1 MQRYANALNMNP
13 EDMGD
18 PLFYS
23 KLGYNAKQTLY
34 TTWKSLLQDDDF
46 SAYANQLWP
55 WNEHFDIKTGED
67 QTVTTDEKLRLINY
81 RTDFQVN
88 EDGSIPENKVLDPF
102 IFETLA
108 KPDSY

>member
-1 MQRYANALNMNP
+1 MESNSNWYNEQTFGRKKQLYANWR
-13 EDMGD
+13 
-18 PLFYS
+18 
-23 KLGYNAKQTLY
+23 TLY
-34 TTWKSLLQDDDF
+34 DEYAGDTTMRDL
-46 SAYANQLWP
+46 LWP
-55 WNEHFDIKTGED
+55 WNKNFGIEGDNT